1 MKNTSESPEIQEQAP
16 EPAKPTRSRT
26 PRSKPEN
33 ATTVSQEQESK
44 PESKPATPRRSSSAP
59 RSHAQA
65 DKSKSGAEA
74 TGKTSDGDEKRAE
87 AAPTETAPRASAT
100 KTEGATRRSDS
111 PRHAASAEKSES
123 TPRQSASTSKTEDS
137 PRQSPPASKTED
149 SPRQSPSASKT
160 EDSPRQ
166 SPPVSKTEDSPRQSP
181 PAGRTEDG
189 QRQSP
194 PAGRTDGG
202 PRQSSGPRPA
212 PSYPPRQGGN
222 SSGGGAPYAPRQGGG
237 GSGAPYAPR
246 QGGGGSGGGAPY
258 APRQSGGGGG
268 GAPYAPRQGGGGS
281 GGGAPYAPRQGGGSG
296 GGGAPYA
303 PRQGGGGA
311 PYAPRQGGSSGGG
324 APYAPRQGG
333 GGSSSGGGAPYAPRQ
348 GGGGSSSSG
357 GSSAPYAPRQ
367 GGGGPRQGGAGTR
380 PAPRHGGAPTSGGRP
395 GGQHGGPAGRGG
407 PRSGPPQRSHERRV
421 AAVKEKPTGP
431 VLIPPQIVVKD
442 LADLL
447 QATPNEI
454 IRGLIKHSI
463 FASINQV
470 VDYEKA
476 ALVALDMGFE
486 PSQSEVTIA
495 PAVQRKREGLTAEI
509 LLDAKYDNNLIT
521 IPPVVTIMGHVDHG
535 KTTLLDTIRKT
546 KVAAGEAGGIT
557 QHIGAYQVEINDRK
571 ITFLDTPGHEA
582 FTAMRA
588 RGAQVADIAIIVV
601 AADDGVMPQTR
612 EAIDH
617 AHAAKMPIIIALN
630 KIDKAEANP
639 DHVKQQ
645 LAEIGVVIEEYGGD
659 VVCVPVSARRG
670 QGIDELLEMILL
682 VAEVQDI
689 KANPNRP
696 ATGVIIEAR
705 LEKSSGA
712 TATVLI
718 QQGTLTMGDN
728 IVVGNMAGKIRAMTN
743 DRGKR
748 VMKAPPSTPVSILG
762 LPEVPQAGDRLEV
775 VADERVAKQIA
786 QRVAEQRR
794 SDSMPLGQVSLDTLY
809 MQMQEGKVK
818 ELNVVLKCDVQGSA
832 EAIKNSLSKI
842 GEENLKVR
850 LIREGIGN
858 ISETDVHLAAASGA
872 IIIGFNVTADGAAQ
886 RLAVNEGVDIRYYN
900 IIYKLIDD
908 IQAALTGMLE
918 PTFKEVLEG
927 HAEVQQIFKAGKTT
941 VIAGCRVLD
950 GKLTRSSQA
959 RVLRN
964 QAKVYEGKV
973 ASLRRGKDDVREVQ
987 TGYECGI
994 LLEDFS
1000 EFEVGDVIESFAQEK
1015 VKPGSGA

>member
-1 MKNTSESPEIQEQAP
+1 
-16 EPAKPTRSRT
+16 
-26 PRSKPEN
+26 
-33 ATTVSQEQESK
+33 
-44 PESKPATPRRSSSAP
+44 
-59 RSHAQA
+59 
-65 DKSKSGAEA
+65 
-74 TGKTSDGDEKRAE
+74 
-87 AAPTETAPRASAT
+87 
-100 KTEGATRRSDS
+100 
-111 PRHAASAEKSES
+111 
-123 TPRQSASTSKTEDS
+123 
-137 PRQSPPASKTED
+137 
-149 SPRQSPSASKT
+149 
-160 EDSPRQ
+160 
-166 SPPVSKTEDSPRQSP
+166 
-181 PAGRTEDG
+181 
-189 QRQSP
+189 
-194 PAGRTDGG
+194 
-202 PRQSSGPRPA
+202 
-212 PSYPPRQGGN
+212 
-222 SSGGGAPYAPRQGGG
+222 
-237 GSGAPYAPR
+237 
-246 QGGGGSGGGAPY
+246 
-258 APRQSGGGGG
+258 
-268 GAPYAPRQGGGGS
+268 
-281 GGGAPYAPRQGGGSG
+281 
-296 GGGAPYA
+296 
-303 PRQGGGGA
+303 
-311 PYAPRQGGSSGGG
+311 
-324 APYAPRQGG
+324 
-333 GGSSSGGGAPYAPRQ
+333 
-348 GGGGSSSSG
+348 
-357 GSSAPYAPRQ
+357 
-367 GGGGPRQGGAGTR
+367 
-380 PAPRHGGAPTSGGRP
+380 
-395 GGQHGGPAGRGG
+395 
-407 PRSGPPQRSHERRV
+407 
-421 AAVKEKPTGP
+421 VKEKPTGP
-431 VLIPPQIVVKD
+431 VSIPPQIVVKD

-470 VDYEKA
+470 VDYDKA
-476 ALVALDMGFE
+476 ALVAQDLGFE
-486 PSQSEVTIA
+486 PTQSEVTIA
-495 PAVQRKREGLTAEI
+495 PAVQRRREGLAAEV
-509 LLDAKYDNNLIT
+509 LLDAKYDNNLVT

-557 QHIGAYQVEINDRK
+557 QHIGAYQVEINNQK

-617 AHAAKMPIIIALN
+617 AQAAKMPIIIALN

-645 LAEIGVVIEEYGGD
+645 LAEIGVLIEEYGGD

-670 QGIDELLEMILL
+670 LGIDELLEMILL

-705 LEKSSGA
+705 LEKSSGP

-728 IVVGNMAGKIRAMTN
+728 IVVGNMAGKVRAMTN

-775 VADERVAKQIA
+775 VADEKMAKQIA
-786 QRVAEQRR
+786 QRVAEQRK

-886 RLAVNEGVDIRYYN
+886 RMAVKEGVDIRYYN
-900 IIYKLIDD
+900 IIYKLTDD

-918 PTFKEVLEG
+918 PTFQEVLEG
-927 HAEVQQIFKAGKTT
+927 HAEVQQIFKAGKST
-941 VIAGCRVLD
+941 VIAGCRIVD
-950 GKLTRSSQA
+950 GKLTRASQA
-959 RVLRN
+959 RVLRK
-964 QAKVYEGKV
+964 QEKVYEGKV
-973 ASLRRGKDDVREVQ
+973 ASLRRGKDDVREVL

-1000 EFEVGDVIESFAQEK
+1000 DFEIGDVIEAFTQEK
-1015 VKPGSGA
+1015 VKPGAGA

>member
-1 MKNTSESPEIQEQAP
+1 M
-16 EPAKPTRSRT
+16 
-26 PRSKPEN
+26 
-33 ATTVSQEQESK
+33 
-44 PESKPATPRRSSSAP
+44 
-59 RSHAQA
+59 
-65 DKSKSGAEA
+65 
-74 TGKTSDGDEKRAE
+74 
-87 AAPTETAPRASAT
+87 
-100 KTEGATRRSDS
+100 
-111 PRHAASAEKSES
+111 
-123 TPRQSASTSKTEDS
+123 
-137 PRQSPPASKTED
+137 
-149 SPRQSPSASKT
+149 
-160 EDSPRQ
+160 
-166 SPPVSKTEDSPRQSP
+166 
-181 PAGRTEDG
+181 
-189 QRQSP
+189 
-194 PAGRTDGG
+194 
-202 PRQSSGPRPA
+202 
-212 PSYPPRQGGN
+212 
-222 SSGGGAPYAPRQGGG
+222 
-237 GSGAPYAPR
+237 
-246 QGGGGSGGGAPY
+246 
-258 APRQSGGGGG
+258 
-268 GAPYAPRQGGGGS
+268 
-281 GGGAPYAPRQGGGSG
+281 
-296 GGGAPYA
+296 
-303 PRQGGGGA
+303 
-311 PYAPRQGGSSGGG
+311 
-324 APYAPRQGG
+324 
-333 GGSSSGGGAPYAPRQ
+333 
-348 GGGGSSSSG
+348 
-357 GSSAPYAPRQ
+357 
-367 GGGGPRQGGAGTR
+367 
-380 PAPRHGGAPTSGGRP
+380 
-395 GGQHGGPAGRGG
+395 
-407 PRSGPPQRSHERRV
+407 
-421 AAVKEKPTGP
+421 KEKPTGP
-431 VLIPPQIVVKD
+431 ISIPPQILVKD
-442 LADLL
+442 LAELL
-447 QATPNEI
+447 HATPNEI
-454 IRGLIKHSI
+454 IKGLIAHSI

-470 VDYEKA
+470 VDYDKA
-476 ALVALDMGFE
+476 ALVAQDLGFE
-486 PSQSEVTIA
+486 PSQSELTIA
-495 PAVQRKREGLTAEI
+495 PAVQRRREGLASEV
-509 LLDAKYDNNLIT
+509 LLDAKYDANMVT

-557 QHIGAYQVEINDRK
+557 QHIGAYQVEINNQK

-617 AHAAKMPIIIALN
+617 AQAAKMPIIIALN
-630 KIDKAEANP
+630 KIDKVDANP

-645 LAEIGVVIEEYGGD
+645 LAEIGIVIEEYGGE

-670 QGIDELLEMILL
+670 TGIDELLEMIIL

-728 IVVGNMAGKIRAMTN
+728 IVVGSMAGKIRAMTN

-775 VADERVAKQIA
+775 VADEKIAKQIA
-786 QRVAEQRR
+786 TRVAEQRK
-794 SDSMPLGQVSLDTLY
+794 SDSTPIGTVSLDTLY

-818 ELNVVLKCDVQGSA
+818 ELNIILKCDVQGSA
-832 EAIKNSLSKI
+832 EALKNALNKV

-872 IIIGFNVTADGAAQ
+872 IIIGFNVKADGAAQ
-886 RLAVNEGVDIRYYN
+886 RMAEKEGVDIRYYA

-950 GKLTRSSQA
+950 GKITRASQA
-959 RVLRN
+959 RVLRKEL
-964 QAKVYEGKV
+964 KVYEGKV

-987 TGYECGI
+987 GGYECGI
-994 LLEDFS
+994 LLEDFI
-1000 EFEVGDVIESFAQEK
+1000 EFEAGDVIEAFTQEK
-1015 VKPGSGA
+1015 VKPGA